1 MAYSELPGYSDARYI
16 ICDNDDTMTQEQI
29 DELKNSMKESDK
41 YTAEQKANLDNLFD
55 KFMEVGG
62 VFGMA
67 GYVTVF
73 GQAYEGIDVIEKIT
87 ARQSDEKT
95 YKPLED
101 IFVKSVTISTYSS
114 EE

>member
-1 MAYSELPGYSDARYI
+1 
-16 ICDNDDTMTQEQI
+16 
-29 DELKNSMKESDK
+29 
-41 YTAEQKANLDNLFD
+41 
-55 KFMEVGG
+55 
-62 VFGMA
+62 MA

-87 ARQSDEKT
+87 ARQSNEKT

-101 IFVKSVTISTYSS
+101 INVKSVTISTYSS